1 MINVRSLEKQSFLPS
16 FYASAASQSGNSV
29 PEVYI
34 LSRQNNGQ
42 MTRYDNRKIYP
53 HDVYSQIQN
62 TAIINFDYYINDAIQ
77 RYKLVNH
84 ADSYDLTLAK
94 PFLSALRT
102 FCYSVVPRITFYDD
116 AVKVRLIF
124 NQQEFII
131 DYDYE
136 EPDSVFV
143 STFEDDNLI
152 IKDGNIAEIYA
163 LLRSF

>member
-1 MINVRSLEKQSFLPS
+1 MINVRSLEEQSFPS
-16 FYASAASQSGNSV
+16 FFYASAASQSGNSV
-29 PEVYI
+29 PKGYI

-42 MTRYDNRKIYP
+42 MARYANRRIYA
-53 HDVYSQIQN
+53 VYSQIQN
-62 TAIINFDYYINDAIQ
+62 SVIFDYCINDAIQ

-84 ADSYDLTLAK
+84 ADSYESTPAK
-94 PFLSALRT
+94 PFLSVLRT

-124 NQQEFII
+124 NRREFII

-143 STFEDDNLI
+143 STFEGDNLI
-152 IKDGNIAEIYA
+152 IKDGNIAGMYA